1 MTKIDEIHP
10 GAAQPQPKAPAAKP
24 GGGGFAK
31 LLEEALAPE
40 APPRQAAQPAGP
52 PPAPGAE
59 AVRPA
64 AEAQGLAP
72 AQAETL
78 ARAERT
84 LESLELYSRLLGDRG
99 VPLKEVEPALRQA
112 QAEARGLAQAAE
124 GLEPADELRRFADQ
138 ALALVTAQSLKFQR
152 GDYL

>member
-1 MTKIDEIHP
+1 
-10 GAAQPQPKAPAAKP
+10 
-24 GGGGFAK
+24 
-31 LLEEALAPE
+31 
-40 APPRQAAQPAGP
+40 
-52 PPAPGAE
+52 
-59 AVRPA
+59 VRPA